1 MKFNP
6 TKFLLGAGLALAC
19 TAADAQLLED
29 IIVETYYISDADD
42 ATDTDGGTL
51 PAGSTTYRVFVD
63 MAPGANLETVYG
75 APAHTLFINSTTGFF
90 NNEDRGETTGEAIG
104 NNRLGDNTVA
114 VDSWVSFGG
123 ASSAR
128 LGVLKTA
135 DTDGSIV
142 GGANNDGGSAGIAT
156 GLLKNADPNAGIPL
170 TTADGLIL
178 GTAAGVTLLPGAG
191 DFAMFADANST
202 TNYSTNSGGWT
213 VLGGAPGVDQ
223 AGTNRILIGQFTVLA
238 GGQLSF
244 ELNMRINDGQGNFV
258 DFVANNPTGNE
269 VVHPGLTFPQALD
282 CEGTPGGTALPGS
295 ACDDGLATTGDDTW
309 DANCNCVG
317 LLIDCEGIPGGG
329 ALPGMACDDG
339 MATTGS
345 DTWDANCNCVGLLI
359 DCEGHA
365 GGSALPGTP
374 CDDGDP
380 NTTGEMWD
388 ANCNCVGGLVDD
400 CLGVPGGSALPGTAC
415 DDGDPNTTGE

>member
-282 CEGTPGGTALPGS
+282 CEGTPGG
-295 ACDDGLATTGDDTW
+295 
-309 DANCNCVG
+309 
-317 LLIDCEGIPGGG
+317 
-329 ALPGMACDDG
+329 
-339 MATTGS
+339 
-345 DTWDANCNCVGLLI
+345 
-359 DCEGHA
+359 
-365 GGSALPGTP
+365 
-374 CDDGDP
+374 
-380 NTTGEMWD
+380 
-388 ANCNCVGGLVDD
+388 
-400 CLGVPGGSALPGTAC
+400 
-415 DDGDPNTTGE
+415 

>member
-295 ACDDGLATTGDDTW
+295 PCDDGMASTGDDTWDANCNCVGLLIDCEGTPGGTALPGSACDDGLATTGDDTW

-345 DTWDANCNCVGLLI
+345 DTWDANCN
-359 DCEGHA
+359 
-365 GGSALPGTP
+365 
-374 CDDGDP
+374 
-380 NTTGEMWD
+380 
-388 ANCNCVGGLVDD
+388 
-400 CLGVPGGSALPGTAC
+400 
-415 DDGDPNTTGE
+415 

>member
-295 ACDDGLATTGDDTW
+295 PCDDGMASTGDDTWDANCNCVGLLIDCEGTPGGTALPGSACDDGLATTGDDTW

-345 DTWDANCNCVGLLI
+345 DTWDANCNCV
-359 DCEGHA
+359 
-365 GGSALPGTP
+365 
-374 CDDGDP
+374 
-380 NTTGEMWD
+380 
-388 ANCNCVGGLVDD
+388 
-400 CLGVPGGSALPGTAC
+400 
-415 DDGDPNTTGE
+415 